1 MKAFVALFASA
12 LVLPAAAQTAGQ
24 TPGQGAAVAVAPSKV
39 ISDTPDGGGDPM
51 AITCRKPQPLPG
63 QRLLGPEVCKL
74 NAVWARYKRD
84 GMDVAADGIHDVP
97 SERWRTVSP
106 QACRPASMGGGG
118 TSTQMATNFSVVC
131 E

>member
-1 MKAFVALFASA
+1 MKALIALFAVV
-12 LVLPAAAQTAGQ
+12 LCLPAAAQTAGQ
-24 TPGQGAAVAVAPSKV
+24 GAAVAVAPPGKTYSFA
-39 ISDTPDGGGDPM
+39 PDGSGDPL
-51 AITCRKPQPLPG
+51 AITCRKPQVLPG

-97 SERWRTVSP
+97 SERWRTVNP
-106 QACRPASMGGGG
+106 QPCRAATMGGGG
-118 TSTQMATNFSVVC
+118 TSAQMSTNFSVVC

>member
-1 MKAFVALFASA
+1 MKILIALFGLA
-12 LVLPAAAQTAGQ
+12 LCVPAMAQ
-24 TPGQGAAVAVAPSKV
+24 TPGQGATVAVPPSK
-39 ISDTPDGGGDPM
+39 IIIDTPDGSGDPM
-51 AITCRKPQPLPG
+51 AITCRKPQTLPG
-63 QRLLGPEVCKL
+63 SRMRGPEVCKL

-106 QACRPASMGGGG
+106 QPCRPATMGSG
-118 TSTQMATNFSVVC
+118 STTTLMATNFSAIC

>member
-1 MKAFVALFASA
+1 MKALIPLFAVVLSA
-12 LVLPAAAQTAGQ
+12 PAFAQA
-24 TPGQGAAVAVAPSKV
+24 PGQGATVSVPPSKIV
-39 ISDTPDGGGDPM
+39 TSATPDGEGDPL
-51 AITCRKPQPLPG
+51 AITCRKPQTLPG

-97 SERWRTVSP
+97 SERWRSVNP
-106 QACRPASMGGGG
+106 QPCRPATMGSG
-118 TSTQMATNFSVVC
+118 STTTLMTTNFSAIC

>member
-1 MKAFVALFASA
+1 MKILIALFGLA
-12 LVLPAAAQTAGQ
+12 LCVPAMAQ
-24 TPGQGAAVAVAPSKV
+24 TPGQGATVAVPPSK
-39 ISDTPDGGGDPM
+39 IITDTPDGSGDPM
-51 AITCRKPQPLPG
+51 AITCRKPQTLPG
-63 QRLLGPEVCKL
+63 SRMRGPEVCKL

-106 QACRPASMGGGG
+106 QPCRPATMGSG
-118 TSTQMATNFSVVC
+118 STTTLMTTNFSAIC

>member
-1 MKAFVALFASA
+1 MKALTALFVLAFCVPA
-12 LVLPAAAQTAGQ
+12 LAEA
-24 TPGQGAAVAVAPSKV
+24 PGQGATIAVPPSRV
-39 ISDTPDGGGDPM
+39 MTDTPDGSGDPL

-84 GMDVAADGIHDVP
+84 GMDVAADGVHDVP
-97 SERWRTVSP
+97 SERWRSVSP
-106 QACRPASMGGGG
+106 QACHPVTMGGGS
-118 TSTQMATNFSVVC
+118 TSNQMQTVFSAVC

>member
-1 MKAFVALFASA
+1 MKILIALFGLA
-12 LVLPAAAQTAGQ
+12 LYVPAMAQ
-24 TPGQGAAVAVAPSKV
+24 TPGQGATVAVPPSKV
-39 ISDTPDGGGDPM
+39 VIDTPDGSGDPM
-51 AITCRKPQPLPG
+51 AITCRRPQILPG
-63 QRLLGPEVCKL
+63 SRMRGPEVCKL

-106 QACRPASMGGGG
+106 QPCRPATMGSG
-118 TSTQMATNFSVVC
+118 STTTLMATNFSAIC

>member
-1 MKAFVALFASA
+1 MKALIALFAVT
-12 LVLPAAAQTAGQ
+12 LCVPAVAQ
-24 TPGQGAAVAVAPSKV
+24 TPGQGAAVAIAPSRATA
-39 ISDTPDGGGDPM
+39 DTPDGSGDPM

-63 QRLLGPEVCKL
+63 QRLYGPEVCKL

-106 QACRPASMGGGG
+106 QPCHPATMGGG
-118 TSTQMATNFSVVC
+118 STTNQMQTIFSQIC